1 MGTHPP
7 NKSPNNVDHFDYRD
21 GRLWAEGVDL
31 EQVATAHGTPCYVY
45 SRATLEHHWRAFDQ
59 AFNGRDHLVC
69 YAVKANSN
77 VALLHLLAHLGS
89 GFDIVSSGE
98 LERVL
103 HAGGDPAKVVFSGV
117 GKSRQELDRA
127 LQAEIGCFNV
137 ESLSELERLNEV
149 AGACGQRA
157 PVSLRINPDVDPG
170 SHPYISTGLK
180 ENKFGIDF
188 DEALAAYKRAADL
201 VNLSVIGIG
210 FHIGSQLTQVAPF
223 VAALDRTLLLV
234 DQITEAGIPLA
245 QIDLGGGLGVCYKD
259 EKPPL
264 PREYLAPLLEQMGS
278 RPQRILIE
286 PGRAIAANAGI
297 LLTRVEYV
305 KNTGHKNFAIADA
318 AMNDL
323 LRPALYGAWLDI
335 VPVRPRDG
343 AATRT
348 YDVVGPVC
356 ESGDFLGE
364 QRNLDIQAGDLLAV
378 RSAGAYGFTMSSNYN
393 SRPRPAELLVDGD
406 RLFVIRGREKIADL
420 FAHEQI
426 PGDLL

>member
-1 MGTHPP
+1 M
-7 NKSPNNVDHFDYRD
+7 DHFDYRD
-21 GRLWAEGVDL
+21 GRLWAEGIDL
-31 EQVATAHGTPCYVY
+31 EQVAAVHGTPCYVY
-45 SRATLEHHWRAFDQ
+45 SRATLEHHWQAFDQ
-59 AFNGRDHLVC
+59 ALNGRDHLVC

-77 VALLHLLAHLGS
+77 VTLLHLLARLGS

-117 GKSRQELDRA
+117 GKSKQELNQA
-127 LQAEIGCFNV
+127 LQAKIGCFNV
-137 ESLSELERLNEV
+137 ESLPELERLNEV
-149 AGACGQRA
+149 AGACSRRA

-188 DEALAAYKRAADL
+188 DEALTTYQRAADL
-201 VNLSVIGIG
+201 ANVAVIGIG
-210 FHIGSQLTQVAPF
+210 FHIGSQITQVAPF
-223 VAALDRTLLLV
+223 VAALERILLLV
-234 DQITEAGIPLA
+234 DQITEAGIPIA
-245 QIDLGGGLGVCYKD
+245 QIDFGGGLGVCYKD
-259 EKPPL
+259 ETPPL
-264 PREYLAPLLEQMGS
+264 PREYLLPLLAQMGS
-278 RPQRILIE
+278 RPQRILVE

-297 LLTRVEYV
+297 LLTQVEYL
-305 KNTGHKNFAIADA
+305 KNTGHKNFAIVDA

-323 LRPALYGAWLDI
+323 LRPALYGAWQDI

-343 AATRT
+343 AGTQP

-364 QRNLDIQAGDLLAV
+364 RRNLDIQAGDLLAV
-378 RSAGAYGFTMSSNYN
+378 RSVGAYGFTMSSNYN

-406 RLFVIRGREKIADL
+406 RLLLIRSREKIADL

>member
-1 MGTHPP
+1 M
-7 NKSPNNVDHFDYRD
+7 DHFDYRD
-21 GRLWAEGVDL
+21 GRLWAEEVDL
-31 EQVATAHGTPCYVY
+31 EQVAAVHGTPCYVY

-59 AFNGRDHLVC
+59 ALSGRDHLVC

-103 HAGGDPAKVVFSGV
+103 HAGGDPAKIVFSGV
-117 GKSRQELDRA
+117 GKSRQELERA

-188 DEALAAYKRAADL
+188 DEALAAYQRAAAL
-201 VNLSVIGIG
+201 ANVVVIGIG
-210 FHIGSQLTQVAPF
+210 FHIGSQITQVAPF
-223 VAALDRTLLLV
+223 VAALDRTLLLA
-234 DQITEAGIPLA
+234 DQITEAGIPIA

-278 RPQRILIE
+278 RPQRILVE
-286 PGRAIAANAGI
+286 PGRAIAANAGV
-297 LLTRVEYV
+297 LLTKVEYL
-305 KNTGHKNFAIADA
+305 KNTGHKNFAIVDA

-323 LRPALYGAWLDI
+323 LRPALYGAWQDI
-335 VPVRPRDG
+335 VSVRPRDG
-343 AATRT
+343 TGTRT
-348 YDVVGPVC
+348 FDVVGPVC
-356 ESGDFLGE
+356 ESGDFLGK

-406 RLFVIRGREKIADL
+406 RLFVIRSREKVADL